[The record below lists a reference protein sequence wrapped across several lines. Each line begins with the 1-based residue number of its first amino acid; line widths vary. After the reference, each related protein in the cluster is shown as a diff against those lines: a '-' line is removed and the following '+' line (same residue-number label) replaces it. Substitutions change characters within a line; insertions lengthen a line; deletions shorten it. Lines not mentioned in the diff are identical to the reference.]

1 MLRTGLDANYRK
13 VFLMEGALLALVGLD
28 PDPSL
33 ALSLAEALGQ
43 PVLVSRD
50 PVAGIRTLVGR
61 GVSRIVVLPLLLSLD
76 QDQSSL
82 RSLVKL
88 ASQRWPFLAFHL
100 AEPPGWLEWADL
112 LREESPSPAVL
123 TARPTG
129 DPLADSNLARLAW
142 LVGPETGCDFSQG
155 NLRWPEDAL
164 GPGLVEL
171 LVERHRAAL
180 QDDSLVR
187 PVWSEVAARVALG
200 PEDEEKALLELD
212 RRINEM
218 LPPAYQGRYEE
229 VVPRSMGSASLLVE
243 PDGRVAWDKIWTS
256 FCDLA
261 LAGGPSHRGTLLE
274 AVTAEEARADW
285 ARYLE
290 VVAEIERGIRLVTA
304 LPTVESAVP
313 GWVGVQCDSEE
324 MAVWMLRAIV
334 VENVMCRRQGEVL
347 YLPAGP
353 AFRLEKEIKNVV
365 TVMAKTFHY
374 WSSHRR
380 PARA

>member
-1 MLRTGLDANYRK
+1 
-13 VFLMEGALLALVGLD
+13 MEGTLLALAGHS

-33 ALSLAEALGQ
+33 ALSLAEALRQ
-43 PVLVSRD
+43 PVLVSRE
-50 PVAGIRTLVGR
+50 PVTGIRSLVGR
-61 GVSRIVVLPLLLSLD
+61 GVGRIVVLPLPLTLD
-76 QDQSSL
+76 QGQSSL
-82 RSLVKL
+82 RSVVKL

-100 AEPPGWLEWADL
+100 AEPLDWLEWADL
-112 LREESPSPAVL
+112 LRAKAPSPAVL
-123 TARPTG
+123 TAHSTG
-129 DPLADSNLARLAW
+129 DRLADSNLARLAW
-142 LVGPETGCDFSQG
+142 LVGPETSCDFDRG
-155 NLRWPEDAL
+155 DLRWPEDAL
-164 GPGLVEL
+164 APALVEL

-180 QDDSLVR
+180 HDESLVR
-187 PVWSEVAARVALG
+187 PVWSEVAARVAAG

-229 VVPRSMGSASLLVE
+229 VIPRSMGSASLLVE
-243 PDGRVAWDKIWTS
+243 PDGKVAWDKIWTS

-285 ARYLE
+285 ERYLE

-304 LPTVESAVP
+304 LPAVESAVP
-313 GWVGVQCDSEE
+313 GWVGVQCDSEA

-334 VENVMCRRQGEVL
+334 VENVMCRRQGDVL

-365 TVMAKTFHY
+365 TVMARTFHY
-374 WSSHRR
+374 WTSHRR
-380 PARA
+380 PVRA